1 MVYFLVLEFHQV
13 LHSQCKM
20 PLDNAKSSEK
30 VSNYL
35 YYA

>member
-13 LHSQCKM
+13 LHAQYKM

-30 VSNYL
+30 VSNNL
-35 YYA
+35 